1 MREQLYS
8 SGSSTEEQK
17 RKDQARAEN
26 LLNQKVDH
34 ALTTDTLVKSVSVQ
48 IEGGSRS
55 HESNTYA
62 ENKTRDGALA
72 HLE

>member
-1 MREQLYS
+1 LREKLYS

-17 RKDQARAEN
+17 QKDQARAEN

-55 HESNTYA
+55 HESNTNA
-62 ENKTRDGALA
+62 ENNTRNGVMGR
-72 HLE
+72 LE